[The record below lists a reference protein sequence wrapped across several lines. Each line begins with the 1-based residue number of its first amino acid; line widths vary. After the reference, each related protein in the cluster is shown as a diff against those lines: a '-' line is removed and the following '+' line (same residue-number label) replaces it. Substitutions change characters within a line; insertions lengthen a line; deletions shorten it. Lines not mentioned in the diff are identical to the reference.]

1 MVVFLTLY
9 ASSEQEP
16 IISAELAR
24 KSRAGSGLEGIILLK
39 QFIDAKEKPYFSILD
54 GKNEVYQQEGN
65 LRTITFPKPKDSLG
79 LETPSNLGGEV
90 DKILEFLEGYK
101 LRKAAEKKS

>member
-24 KSRAGSGLEGIILLK
+24 KSRKSPGLEGVILLK
-39 QFIDAKEKPYFSILD
+39 QFIKTGEKPYFSVTD
-54 GKNEVYQQEGN
+54 RNHGVYQQKGDW
-65 LRTITFPKPKDSLG
+65 RTINLS
-79 LETPSNLGGEV
+79 ELGGEV
-90 DKILEFLEGYK
+90 DGILTFLAAYK
-101 LRKAAEKKS
+101 ARKAAEKKS